1 MGQYMIE
8 VLFAIRKDNFAEHPI
23 IIEDLDLVEED
34 DQFTHMIHIDGEHK
48 GEEMLNVFKPDEEF
62 LKNEKNYETIKKE
75 ILGESD
81 DDDSDSSSSSSSS
94 DSDSSDEDDGTD
106 AMIDAAKKTADGIGE
121 TVIIDHTE
129 EGFQNYAFVPVK
141 GR

>member
-1 MGQYMIE
+1 
-8 VLFAIRKDNFAEHPI
+8 
-23 IIEDLDLVEED
+23 
-34 DQFTHMIHIDGEHK
+34 
-48 GEEMLNVFKPDEEF
+48 MLNVFKPDEEF

-75 ILGESD
+75 ILGKTWVCLQNITQFTGESD

-129 EGFQNYAFVPVK
+129 AGFQNDS
-141 GR
+141 